1 MTKISTPPWPN
12 YDEEEIEAV
21 NQVLRSGKVNYWT
34 GQVTKDFETAFAAWC
49 STRHAI
55 AVSNGTVALD
65 LCLHGL
71 GVGAHNGGHAE
82 DEVIVTPRSFIASAS
97 VIINAGATPVF
108 VDVGADSQNI
118 EAATIAE
125 AVTNRTKAIICVHLA
140 GWPCDMDAIKQIVA
154 SRNIKL
160 IEDCAQAH
168 GALYRGRPVGG
179 LGDVA
184 AWSFCQDKIMTTGG
198 EGGMV
203 TCNDDTLW
211 KRMWSF
217 KDHGKSFDAV
227 HATAEKPGFRWIHHG
242 FGTNWRLTEMQS
254 AIGLVQLGR
263 MDVWAERRQANAD
276 ILHQHLKPHSDANG
290 PVRLPRYRCDGCDG
304 ACGLQGCRHAY
315 YRFYAFVRPDR
326 LKSGWSRDR
335 LVTELQN
342 AGVPCMQ
349 GSCSEIYRE
358 SAFDGHGSRPES
370 PLPVAEQLGK
380 ESIAFLVHPTIDE
393 AMMTEIATL
402 AAEITGKAAM
412 TPL

>member
-1 MTKISTPPWPN
+1 
-12 YDEEEIEAV
+12 
-21 NQVLRSGKVNYWT
+21 
-34 GQVTKDFETAFAAWC
+34 
-49 STRHAI
+49 
-55 AVSNGTVALD
+55 
-65 LCLHGL
+65 
-71 GVGAHNGGHAE
+71 
-82 DEVIVTPRSFIASAS
+82 
-97 VIINAGATPVF
+97 
-108 VDVGADSQNI
+108 
-118 EAATIAE
+118 
-125 AVTNRTKAIICVHLA
+125 
-140 GWPCDMDAIKQIVA
+140 MDAIKQIVA

-242 FGTNWRLTEMQS
+242 FGTNWRLTEIQS

-290 PVRLPRYRCDGCDG
+290 PVRLPRYRCDSCNG

-326 LKSGWSRDR
+326 FKSGWSRDR

-358 SAFDGHGSRPES
+358 SAFDGHESRPES